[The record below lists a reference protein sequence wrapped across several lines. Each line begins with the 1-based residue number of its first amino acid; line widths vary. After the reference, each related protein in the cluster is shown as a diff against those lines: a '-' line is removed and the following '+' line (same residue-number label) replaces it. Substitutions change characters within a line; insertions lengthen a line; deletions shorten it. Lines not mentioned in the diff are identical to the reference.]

1 MKEEAERTITCAM
14 PASMNNNQL
23 PVCPGCMHGVVAR
36 CVCEAIDELGI
47 QENAIG
53 VGGVGCHAMTG
64 GAMEIDYINVAH
76 GRAPG
81 VATGIKRAF
90 YGEAIVFTFQGDGD
104 LGAIGLGDVLNAVNR
119 GEKFTTIF
127 FNNAGYGNTGGQ
139 MGPTTI
145 EGQITTT
152 SPYGRDPAQTGYPLH
167 MAEMM
172 ASMKGC
178 AYSAR
183 VAVNNLKNYVRAKR
197 AVKIAFQKQM
207 NNIGYGFVEFL
218 SACPPGWKKKPE
230 EAFNWLE
237 KAMMEEYQLGE
248 FKDVNEISR

>member
-1 MKEEAERTITCAM
+1 MSGEDERKLICDTPDCI
-14 PASMNNNQL
+14 NNNPL
-23 PVCPGCMHGVVAR
+23 PTCPGCLHGVVAR
-36 CVCEAIDELGI
+36 CVCEAIDDLGI

-53 VGGVGCHAMTG
+53 VVGVGCHAMTA
-64 GAMEIDYINVAH
+64 GAVEVDTISTAH

-81 VATGIKRAF
+81 VATGIKRAH

-119 GEKFTTIF
+119 GEKLTTIF

-145 EGQITTT
+145 EGQVTTT
-152 SPYGRDPAQTGYPLH
+152 SPYGRDPAQSGFPLH

-172 ASMKGC
+172 ASLRGC

-183 VAVNNLKNYVRAKR
+183 VGINNLKNYAGARK
-197 AVKIAFQKQM
+197 AVKAAFQKQM
-207 NNIGYGFVEFL
+207 DNIGYGFVEFL
-218 SACPPGWKKKPE
+218 CTCPPGWKKKPD
-230 EAFNWLE
+230 EAFHWME

-248 FKDVNEISR
+248 FKNVDEVT